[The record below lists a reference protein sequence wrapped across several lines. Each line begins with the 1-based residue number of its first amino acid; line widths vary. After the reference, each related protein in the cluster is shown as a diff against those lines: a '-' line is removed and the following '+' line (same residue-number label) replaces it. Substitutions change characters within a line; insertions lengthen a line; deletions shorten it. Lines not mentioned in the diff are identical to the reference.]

1 MCKNWEDCDDL
12 VVRRYAGDY
21 SFGDPFP
28 EPYRFTTKDDL
39 LGLKF
44 VKERVASTSDFTFR
58 NFFYSRSQRVLLAC
72 YFIPRS
78 GKLDYDGVCYP
89 LNSKADVALKDMF
102 PDVPDDCHWKRA

>member
-1 MCKNWEDCDDL
+1 MSKNWEECDDL

-28 EPYRFTTKDDL
+28 EPYKFTTKDDL

-44 VKERVASTSDFTFR
+44 VKEHTVSTPDFTFR
-58 NFFYSRSQRVLLAC
+58 NFFYSRSQRVLLVS
-72 YFIPRS
+72 YLIPCS
-78 GKLDYDGVCYP
+78 GKLEYVGVCYP
-89 LNSKADVALKDMF
+89 LNSKTDETLKTMF